1 MRRQERLS
9 SWPPA
14 SSASSA
20 LWEAMVRLGRLDATL
35 APAPTTILEALIRLG
50 RQTRGGDEPGGD
62 GGEVIAAFLVAVPVG
77 LFIGFTLAEVP
88 FLGALLRPLVNF
100 LFGVP
105 KSIFLPIFILV
116 FGVSI
121 PQKIAFGVF
130 TTVFVMIMG
139 GIAAVQSVPRELV
152 TVSRVYGAGRL
163 QIVREIYVPAMAPI
177 LLESISARHG
187 VQHHRRAS
195 SVRSTAPGT
204 ASAIAS
210 PRGART
216 SRCRSSTPPSP
227 SVAAAA
233 VAVNEGL
240 RLLESAALLV
250 AAEDVTRAQVA
261 IRGVSQRF
269 GVDGASVTA
278 LDGID
283 LDVPDS
289 QFVSV
294 VGPSGCGKSTLLS
307 LVAGLRQPS
316 SGSVLCDGELI
327 TAPMPRKVGMI
338 FQEANLLPWL
348 SAIDNV
354 AFPSSCA
361 ACRRPERLE
370 AAARMLELTGLAGFE
385 SRLPHQLSGGMK
397 QRVAIARGLVQ
408 NPAVLLM
415 DEPFASLDEQTRMV
429 LGDELLRIWSET
441 RKTVLFVTHSLHEA
455 VYLADR
461 VIVLSA
467 RPGRIVDDVPV
478 EPAPSAHL
486 RHDLHRGLRRLERPH
501 LAAHPSRGARD
512 DSEVS
517 G

>member
-1 MRRQERLS
+1 
-9 SWPPA
+9 
-14 SSASSA
+14 
-20 LWEAMVRLGRLDATL
+20 
-35 APAPTTILEALIRLG
+35 
-50 RQTRGGDEPGGD
+50 
-62 GGEVIAAFLVAVPVG
+62 
-77 LFIGFTLAEVP
+77 
-88 FLGALLRPLVNF
+88 
-100 LFGVP
+100 
-105 KSIFLPIFILV
+105 
-116 FGVSI
+116 
-121 PQKIAFGVF
+121 
-130 TTVFVMIMG
+130 
-139 GIAAVQSVPRELV
+139 
-152 TVSRVYGAGRL
+152 
-163 QIVREIYVPAMAPI
+163 
-177 LLESISARHG
+177 
-187 VQHHRRAS
+187 
-195 SVRSTAPGT
+195 
-204 ASAIAS
+204 
-210 PRGART
+210 
-216 SRCRSSTPPSP
+216 
-227 SVAAAA
+227 
-233 VAVNEGL
+233 
-240 RLLESAALLV
+240 V

-269 GVDGASVTA
+269 GADGASVTA

-354 AFPSSCA
+354 AFPLKL
-361 ACRRPERLE
+361 RRVPRPERLE

-441 RKTVLFVTHSLHEA
+441 RKTVIFVTHSLHEA

-461 VIVLSA
+461 IIVLSA

-478 EPAPSAHL
+478 ILPRPRTFAMTSTEAFGVLKDRIWQHI
-486 RHDLHRGLRRLERPH
+486 RHAER
-501 LAAHPSRGARD
+501 A
-512 DSEVS
+512 
-517 G
+517 